1 MTEEA
6 FIFMH
11 TSNIVNATTRLSINI
26 TRVNNVQVSY
36 SDPNPVPRGKVTSL
50 VLGQRAFSINDNEQN
65 TDLNSV
71 LEQVERVKFTFE
83 IGPGGENIQFDTP
96 ITNRA
101 YYGPTVSSG
110 NPFFYFQ
117 ITPFIID
124 NFEDPPYVTELYEY
138 QLINITLTPYLL
150 DITFGFS
157 EYNATIG
164 NAIENRKSQI
174 RVESNRTEDTVLP
187 TNWEAIISGSAFP
200 ATVQDSLYYD
210 TGWIKGRYN
219 GAETNTRNNGGIL
232 PAFSGTPFRGEVFAR
247 DTNNAYVCSSVRKQ
261 VDFVD
266 LLHTST
272 TPLPTFSSS
281 SIQSNID
288 INEYPGGFMKASN
301 TTLFV
306 TPSTIRGQVVQENS
320 ILIIPDPDP
329 SVDEYELM
337 RVKSIN
343 SPTSTSTTLI
353 GPSASSSPVS
363 YVVERG
369 HANTTARSYTTS
381 NFEIFMITPFDIFK
395 FERENTQYIRLV
407 NNSKILIQGNNTVV
421 DTDKY
426 GNVIDSF
433 ECQYVEYI
441 VTD

>member
-11 TSNIVNATTRLSINI
+11 TSNIVNASTRLSINI
-26 TRVNNVQVSY
+26 TQATSTQVSY
-36 SDPNPVPRGKVTSL
+36 LDPNPAPKGRVTSL
-50 VLGQRAFSINDNEQN
+50 VLGQRAFSINEDQEN

-83 IGPGGENIQFDTP
+83 IDGAEDIQFDTP
-96 ITNRA
+96 ITNRT

-117 ITPFIID
+117 ITPFLIE
-124 NFEDPPYVTELYEY
+124 NFKDPPYIVDLYEY
-138 QLINITLTPYLL
+138 QPINITLTPYLL

-164 NAIENRKSQI
+164 NAVENRRSQI

-232 PAFSGTPFRGEVFAR
+232 PAFSGTPFRGEVFSR
-247 DTNNAYVCSSVRKQ
+247 DTNNAYICSSVRKQ
-261 VDFVD
+261 VDFID

-281 SIQSNID
+281 SIESNID
-288 INEYPGGFMKASN
+288 INEYPGGFMKASD

-306 TPSTIRGQVVQENS
+306 TPSAIREQVVQENS
-320 ILIIPDPDP
+320 ILIIPNPNP
-329 SVDEYELM
+329 SIDEYELM

-343 SPTSTSTTLI
+343 SPTTTELISTPT
-353 GPSASSSPVS
+353 PSSSPVS

-369 HANTTARSYTTS
+369 YASTATRSYTTS
-381 NFEIFMITPFDIFK
+381 DFEIFILAPFDIFK
-395 FERENTQYIRLV
+395 FERENIQYIRLI

-426 GNVIDSF
+426 GNVINSF